1 MSNKIIIMP
10 EDSYTYPMS
19 KSQSIA
25 GTQHDGYMSELQLK
39 QFQYETDTWKRL
51 MRFIMEEN
59 IQMKNRLSEV
69 LKNTND
75 ISFLEEVESFQSCFI
90 KEDELIGL
98 LRNDITDLDKLLT
111 TKDAEEKGIS
121 DEVTRKLNRLR
132 NNILNVETQFNKLKM
147 EFNCYLS
154 EKTLTE

>member
-1 MSNKIIIMP
+1 MP
-10 EDSYTYPMS
+10 EDSYSYPMS
-19 KSQSIA
+19 KFQSI
-25 GTQHDGYMSELQLK
+25 TTNRHDGYMSDLQLR

-75 ISFLEEVESFQSCFI
+75 TSFLEEVESFQSCFI

-111 TKDAEEKGIS
+111 TKEPEEKEIS
-121 DEVTRKLNRLR
+121 GEVTRKLNRLR
-132 NNILNVETQFNKLKM
+132 NNIVNVETQFNKLKM

>member
-1 MSNKIIIMP
+1 MP
-10 EDSYTYPMS
+10 EDSYIYPIS

-25 GTQHDGYMSELQLK
+25 TNQHDGYMPDLQLK

-75 ISFLEEVESFQSCFI
+75 TSFLEEVESFQSCFI

-111 TKDAEEKGIS
+111 TKGPEEKGIG
-121 DEVTRKLNRLR
+121 DEVARKLNRLR
-132 NNILNVETQFNKLKM
+132 NNIVNVETQFNKLKM

-154 EKTLTE
+154 EKTLAE

>member
-1 MSNKIIIMP
+1 MIIIMP

-19 KSQSIA
+19 KFQSIA
-25 GTQHDGYMSELQLK
+25 NTQHKGYMPDLQLK

-75 ISFLEEVESFQSCFI
+75 TSFLEEIESFQSCFI

-98 LRNDITDLDKLLT
+98 LRNDITDLDKLLAA
-111 TKDAEEKGIS
+111 KDPEEKEIS
-121 DEVTRKLNRLR
+121 DEAARKLNRLR
-132 NNILNVETQFNKLKM
+132 NNIVNVETQFNKLKM

-154 EKTLTE
+154 EKTLPE